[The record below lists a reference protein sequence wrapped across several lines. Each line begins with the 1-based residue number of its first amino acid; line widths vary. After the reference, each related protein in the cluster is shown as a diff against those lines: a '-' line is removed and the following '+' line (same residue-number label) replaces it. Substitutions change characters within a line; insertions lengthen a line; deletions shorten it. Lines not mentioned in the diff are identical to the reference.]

1 MFHSEEYIVNE
12 NDRWMIQKYLHLQ
25 FGGATAIEE
34 KFAPRH
40 DAAFV
45 FHFGDRPILR
55 DSDNYV
61 LEPFFIASI
70 QRRALQ
76 MCIQGNLDSF
86 IVICNPTVLSRL
98 YNLDM
103 APVSKHSISLP
114 NNQLYRNS

>member
-1 MFHSEEYIVNE
+1 MFHSEEYIVDK

-40 DAAFV
+40 DAAF
-45 FHFGDRPILR
+45 GDRPILR
-55 DSDNYV
+55 DGSNYV

-86 IVICNPTVLSRL
+86 IVICKFYCYLQSNRTFQIIQSR
-98 YNLDM
+98 YG
-103 APVSKHSISLP
+103 SGFKTQH
-114 NNQLYRNS
+114 QFT